1 MSMSNEPQAE
11 GTSQSSTTEQVVII
25 ESSSGRQRRGARGG
39 HGSSFAGTL
48 AQRYRRLQTRAGAW
62 RASRRTR
69 RENKDARLIQQWSK
83 WGRFR
88 RWRRSRPFAGSILLI
103 LSGLLVLWGP
113 AMLIRLAMLPGS
125 TIWAGLLVG
134 ALLVVMGIIQL
145 LAPTYSLITGAI
157 GVVLALVSLV
167 ASTFGGFGIGML
179 LGIIGGA
186 LGVAWR
192 PVASGKRT
200 TVSRRPSLRTTGR
213 P

>member
-1 MSMSNEPQAE
+1 MAMSQEPQAE
-11 GTSQSSTTEQVVII
+11 GTAQSSTSQSQQVIVVDL
-25 ESSSGRQRRGARGG
+25 SSRSSRTHALEGLRQRFSAWR
-39 HGSSFAGTL
+39 T
-48 AQRYRRLQTRAGAW
+48 YRRL
-62 RASRRTR
+62 RTADK
-69 RENKDARLIQQWSK
+69 EARLVQQWQR

-125 TIWAGLLVG
+125 TLWAGLLVG
-134 ALLVVMGIIQL
+134 SLLVIMGVIQL
-145 LAPTYSLITGAI
+145 LVPAYSLITGSI

-167 ASTFGGFGIGML
+167 ASSFGGFGIGML

-192 PVASGKRT
+192 PVAASKR
-200 TVSRRPSLRTTGR
+200 SSAQRSSLRARATMR
-213 P
+213 S

>member
-1 MSMSNEPQAE
+1 MSQEPQAE
-11 GTSQSSTTEQVVII
+11 GTAQSSTSQSQQVIVVDL
-25 ESSSGRQRRGARGG
+25 SSRSSRTHALTGALAGLRQRFSAWR
-39 HGSSFAGTL
+39 T
-48 AQRYRRLQTRAGAW
+48 YRRL
-62 RASRRTR
+62 RTADK
-69 RENKDARLIQQWSK
+69 EARLVQQWQR

-125 TIWAGLLVG
+125 TLWAGLLVG
-134 ALLVVMGIIQL
+134 SLLVIMGVIQL
-145 LAPTYSLITGAI
+145 LVPAYSLITGSI

-167 ASTFGGFGIGML
+167 ASSFGGFGIGML

-192 PVASGKRT
+192 PVAASKRSGVQR
-200 TVSRRPSLRTTGR
+200 SSLRARATMR
-213 P
+213 S

>member
-1 MSMSNEPQAE
+1 MAMSQEPQAE
-11 GTSQSSTTEQVVII
+11 DTTQSSSSQSQQVIVVDLSSRSSRNKPALTEALA
-25 ESSSGRQRRGARGG
+25 GLRQRFSAWR
-39 HGSSFAGTL
+39 T
-48 AQRYRRLQTRAGAW
+48 YRRL
-62 RASRRTR
+62 RTADK
-69 RENKDARLIQQWSK
+69 EVRLVQQWQR

-125 TIWAGLLVG
+125 TIWAGILVG
-134 ALLVVMGIIQL
+134 ALLVIMGVIQL
-145 LAPTYSLITGAI
+145 LVPAYSLITGAI
-157 GVVLALVSLV
+157 GVVLALTSLI
-167 ASTFGGFGIGML
+167 ASSFGGFGIGML

-192 PVASGKRT
+192 PVAAGKRRG
-200 TVSRRPSLRTTGR
+200 VPRSSLRTRATIR

>member
-1 MSMSNEPQAE
+1 MAMSQEPQSE
-11 GTSQSSTTEQVVII
+11 GTAQSSSSQSQQLIVVDLSSRSSRNKHALTEALA
-25 ESSSGRQRRGARGG
+25 GLCQRFSAWR
-39 HGSSFAGTL
+39 T
-48 AQRYRRLQTRAGAW
+48 YRRL
-62 RASRRTR
+62 RTADK
-69 RENKDARLIQQWSK
+69 EARLVQQWQR

-125 TIWAGLLVG
+125 TIWAGILVG
-134 ALLVVMGIIQL
+134 ALLVIMGVIQL
-145 LAPTYSLITGAI
+145 LVPAYSLITGAI
-157 GVVLALVSLV
+157 GVVLALTSLI
-167 ASTFGGFGIGML
+167 ASSFGGFGIGML

-192 PVASGKRT
+192 PVAAGKRSG
-200 TVSRRPSLRTTGR
+200 VPRPSLRTRATTR